1 MYLDVRNFFLDQ
13 AELIEQMLSIRGT
26 IGVLKPG
33 AGKGLAYQMASILQ
47 PGITLVVVPTKFIA
61 LDQEYSLAA
70 MGIHQCGDI
79 FESDEVSRQ
88 TRDSR
93 MRLESDILF
102 LAADALPDL
111 GSVVSQLDESFSFP
125 VNFLVFDEA
134 HCLSEWSHGFQTGV
148 LEFSSQG

>member
-1 MYLDVRNFFLDQ
+1 MDQ
-13 AELIEQMLSIRGT
+13 AELIEQMLSLRGT
-26 IGVLKPG
+26 IGILKPG

-70 MGIHQCGDI
+70 MGIHQCGDF
-79 FESDEVSRQ
+79 FESDEVLRQ

-93 MRLESDILF
+93 MRLGSDILF
-102 LAADALPDL
+102 LAADALPARFR
-111 GSVVSQLDESFSFP
+111 VSIRRIFFFSHEFLSIRRGPLPERMESWIS
-125 VNFLVFDEA
+125 DRI
-134 HCLSEWSHGFQTGV
+134 